1 MSLAPFSM
9 PRRSRRLSFSRSI
22 RTLPGAGGSTRGAPV
37 RIGRPPGRLT
47 RSPGRGSAAA
57 MLGAMRGRLGI
68 AGAAGAAALWLALA
82 AAPAARAEEPE
93 GPGAAPEA
101 EEPAQLD
108 RLLTLPGGET
118 YGVDRRGGLSR
129 GEWRSRFVE
138 IQGALDGERQALK
151 DAEARMDE
159 VAGNASN
166 WQMAPVPGLE
176 PSPDAPLDY

>member
-1 MSLAPFSM
+1 
-9 PRRSRRLSFSRSI
+9 
-22 RTLPGAGGSTRGAPV
+22 
-37 RIGRPPGRLT
+37 
-47 RSPGRGSAAA
+47 

-68 AGAAGAAALWLALA
+68 GFALGAAALWLALA
-82 AAPAARAEEPE
+82 GAPAARAEDPDAAGAEP
-93 GPGAAPEA
+93 AS

-138 IQGALDGERQALK
+138 VQDALAGERQALK

-159 VAGNASN
+159 VAGSASN

-176 PSPDAPLDY
+176 PSPDAPLDYQLRYEIRRHRSEIERLEKKLRQLEIEANLAGVPAEWRS